1 MQFHINKCDY
11 RIGKN
16 IKAYCI
22 GKSIIFSHVRYLDN
36 GECNGMMFHSLV
48 MNSYGH
54 CYTFGCDRMDFSGL
68 CPGHKMSREEFI
80 ERYCGGVEPGVSINE
95 EDKEV

>member
-1 MQFHINKCDY
+1 MQFHINKCDS
-11 RIGKN
+11 RIGKK

-22 GKSIIFSHVRYLDN
+22 GKSIIFRNVRYLDN
-36 GECNGMMFHSLV
+36 GERNSMIFHSRV
-48 MNSYGH
+48 IHSYGH

-68 CPGHKMSREEFI
+68 CLGHKMSRKEVI
-80 ERYCGGVEPGVSINE
+80 ERYCGGVEPGAGLNK